1 MLGFFLGVKDG
12 FELEGVKVHKNPQF
26 KKMKK
31 RSNFTWHVLTHGY
44 HEKSNRHKVFQKM
57 ECSQA
62 STNVSFF

>member
-44 HEKSNRHKVFQKM
+44 HEKLVGAPRF
-57 ECSQA
+57 A
-62 STNVSFF
+62 RRLG